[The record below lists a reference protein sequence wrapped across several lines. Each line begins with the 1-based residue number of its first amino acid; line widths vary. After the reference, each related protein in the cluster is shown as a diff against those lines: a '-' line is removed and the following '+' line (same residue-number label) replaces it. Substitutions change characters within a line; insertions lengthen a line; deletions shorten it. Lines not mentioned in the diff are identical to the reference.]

1 MEKDNNIL
9 LLKFGTNN
17 FLREMGGAVRNG
29 RPTLVE
35 DMEEYVDPSID
46 PILLK
51 Q

>member
-9 LLKFGTNN
+9 LLKFGSPN
-17 FLREMGGAVRNG
+17 FLREMSAAVRIG

-35 DMEEYVDPSID
+35 DIEEYIDPSID

-51 Q
+51 